1 MQLIGISDCISD
13 ICDRQGCDLKKFCSF
28 GHAIAD
34 QEFLGRTS
42 DGVVEDLTEVTSVQ
56 AAAGCDILNGN
67 IILEILFN
75 KRERLLDIKITD
87 TSILFHADS
96 FSRAHK
102 VIQKKPGMSDKM
114 KG

>member
-13 ICDRQGCDLKKFCSF
+13 ICDRQGC
-28 GHAIAD
+28 AIAD

-42 DGVVEDLTEVTSVQ
+42 DGVVEDLTEVASVQ

-75 KRERLLDIKITD
+75 IR
-87 TSILFHADS
+87 
-96 FSRAHK
+96 
-102 VIQKKPGMSDKM
+102 
-114 KG
+114 

>member
-13 ICDRQGCDLKKFCSF
+13 ICNRQGCDLKKFCSF

-42 DGVVEDLTEVTSVQ
+42 DGVVEDLTEVASVQ

-75 KRERLLDIKITD
+75 ASLVKYSKLCACPVVERQQPSLAIHRFAVLEE
-87 TSILFHADS
+87 
-96 FSRAHK
+96 R
-102 VIQKKPGMSDKM
+102 VIPGNY
-114 KG
+114 G

>member
-1 MQLIGISDCISD
+1 MKAREKMQLIGDIRLHFPISAI
-13 ICDRQGCDLKKFCSF
+13 DRAVILRSFCSF

-42 DGVVEDLTEVTSVQ
+42 DGVVEDLTEVASVQ

-75 KRERLLDIKITD
+75 KK
-87 TSILFHADS
+87 
-96 FSRAHK
+96 RA
-102 VIQKKPGMSDKM
+102 PP
-114 KG
+114 

>member
-34 QEFLGRTS
+34 QKFLGRTS
-42 DGVVEDLTEVTSVQ
+42 DGVVEDLAEVASVQ

-67 IILEILFN
+67 IILEIKESASL
-75 KRERLLDIKITD
+75 I
-87 TSILFHADS
+87 
-96 FSRAHK
+96 
-102 VIQKKPGMSDKM
+102 
-114 KG
+114 

>member
-42 DGVVEDLTEVTSVQ
+42 DGVVEDLTEVASVQ

-67 IILEILFN
+67 IILASVGKNSPL
-75 KRERLLDIKITD
+75 RLESGF
-87 TSILFHADS
+87 TSYD
-96 FSRAHK
+96 
-102 VIQKKPGMSDKM
+102 
-114 KG
+114 